1 MLHLKSKTEFVLNV
15 CLFAE
20 LSMWSQDDLRRFV
33 EAIEQITS
41 DNNHETNR
49 IVLCYNPILTICL
62 ACEQLSLIGGKV
74 AIFNHQCK
82 TLVEEMQMFAQKIIE
97 NLDEANIQAIF
108 MDSDFKNRTV
118 LNLITTY
125 SYVPLMSD
133 EKVSVLLD
141 ELWEGKLTYECDG
154 SISYFSKLTFLLTN
168 KVVRLPG
175 RPS

>member
-1 MLHLKSKTEFVLNV
+1 
-15 CLFAE
+15 
-20 LSMWSQDDLRRFV
+20 
-33 EAIEQITS
+33 
-41 DNNHETNR
+41 
-49 IVLCYNPILTICL
+49 
-62 ACEQLSLIGGKV
+62 
-74 AIFNHQCK
+74 
-82 TLVEEMQMFAQKIIE
+82 MQMFAQKIIE
-97 NLDEANIQAIF
+97 NLAEANIQAIF

-154 SISYFSKLTFLLTN
+154 SITYFSKLTFLLTN
-168 KVVRLPG
+168 YVVRLPG